1 MSGLR
6 NERARLLRQME
17 KLARSR
23 GNDAVKLA
31 FLDGENL
38 EALEGLNLAALTEC
52 RRSGNGGVEIRLVDR
67 VALLKLLVELS
78 GTEEEQAE
86 AFFRAWEQEAEET
99 GG

>member
-1 MSGLR
+1 MKS
-6 NERARLLRQME
+6 ERARLLKQME

-31 FLDGENL
+31 FLDGERM
-38 EALEGLNLAALTEC
+38 EELEGLDLAALTEFK
-52 RRSGNGGVEIRLVDR
+52 RSGSGGVEIRLVDR

-86 AFFRAWEQEAEET
+86 AFFRAWEQKAEET

>member
-1 MSGLR
+1 MKS
-6 NERARLLRQME
+6 ERARLLKQME

-31 FLDGENL
+31 YLDGENL
-38 EALEGLNLAALTEC
+38 EALEGLDLAARTEFK
-52 RRSGNGGVEIRLVDR
+52 RSGSGGVEIRLVDR

-86 AFFRAWEQEAEET
+86 AFFRAWEQKAEET
-99 GG
+99 GE